1 MVPSTSNPKV
11 RAGQQSHKRTDT
23 SICNVEVGVADE
35 GGALRVQAADGVLD
49 ALPVNGHV
57 TPLSAVQALVRHR
70 AAQVENQV
78 ARAVDRL
85 TAGGAAEALKSE

>member
-1 MVPSTSNPKV
+1 MCAKPTVA
-11 RAGQQSHKRTDT
+11 AGQQNLINVRTDA
-23 SICNVEVGVADE
+23 SVGDVEVGVADE
-35 GGALRVQAADGVLD
+35 GGALRVQTADGVLD

-57 TPLSAVQALVRHR
+57 TPLSAVAALVRHR